1 MSFLQR
7 LARRK
12 VLSVEE
18 KESTDLDRCLS
29 VFDLVFLGIGS
40 TMGAGLYVIIGE
52 VSRDTAGPAVI
63 ISFLVAAITSA
74 FAALCYAEFA
84 ARIPRAGSA
93 YVYSYVTVGELMAFI
108 IGWNLILE
116 YVIGT
121 ASVARATSSYFDNL
135 IGNQM
140 STFFKTHFP
149 MDAAQ
154 LSEYPDFFALAITL
168 VLTGLLIAGV
178 KESARF
184 NNFFTFVNLLV
195 VIYVI
200 LCGLFKI
207 DTHNWNLSQD
217 EVPKGYG
224 KGGFMPYG
232 FSGTM
237 AGAATCFYAFIGFD
251 AVATTGEETKNPQ
264 KSTPIAIIVSLFIIF
279 LCYCGVSA
287 VVTLMCPYYLLD
299 PRAALPAI
307 FDRAGWGVARYAV
320 SVGALSS
327 LLTSLMGAMF
337 PLPRILYAMGSDGVI
352 FRFLGA
358 IHPRLHTPVL
368 GTALSGV
375 LAGVMATVFSL
386 TELVEM
392 MSIGTLL
399 AYTLVSVSVL
409 VLRYET
415 VANLPGCEDLPS
427 LNGGCETVQKYGSF
441 STFTLKSLVV
451 PGTPGPT
458 TLTSFIT
465 KLTMGLLLLFIT
477 GACLVIVNA
486 SHELEDWTQWT
497 TVLAC
502 LNGLGI
508 ILCIIIIIRQPQNT
522 AKLPFK
528 VPLVP
533 WIPILSAV
541 VNIYLMLKLS
551 TITWARFGIWML
563 AGFLM
568 YFGYGIRQDGT
579 KEESS
584 LLLESSTKEEKER
597 KIVQ

>member
-1 MSFLQR
+1 
-7 LARRK
+7 
-12 VLSVEE
+12 
-18 KESTDLDRCLS
+18 
-29 VFDLVFLGIGS
+29 
-40 TMGAGLYVIIGE
+40 
-52 VSRDTAGPAVI
+52 
-63 ISFLVAAITSA
+63 TSA
-74 FAALCYAEFA
+74 FAGLCYAEFA

-121 ASVARATSSYFDNL
+121 ASVARAASSYFDNL
-135 IGNQM
+135 MGNQM

-149 MDAAQ
+149 MDAKTLA
-154 LSEYPDFFALAITL
+154 EYPDFFAMAITL

-184 NNFFTFVNLLV
+184 NNFFTAVNLLV
-195 VIYVI
+195 VLYVI
-200 LCGLFKI
+200 LCGLFKL
-207 DTHNWNLSQD
+207 DTHNWDISPD
-217 EVPKGYG
+217 EVPEGYG
-224 KGGFMPYG
+224 SGGFMPYG

-264 KSTPIAIIVSLFIIF
+264 KSTPIAIIVSLSIIF
-279 LCYCGVSA
+279 LCYCSVSA

-299 PRAALPAI
+299 PRAALPDI
-307 FDRAGWGVARYAV
+307 FERAGWSVARYIV

-327 LLTSLMGAMF
+327 LLTSLMGAML

-368 GTALSGV
+368 GTAISGIF
-375 LAGVMATVFSL
+375 AGVMALIFSL

-409 VLRYET
+409 ILRYET
-415 VANLPGCEDLPS
+415 TENLPSCQDLHS
-427 LNGGCETVQKYGSF
+427 LNESLQGDNKYESF
-441 STFTLKSLVV
+441 STFSLKSLIFPATCV
-451 PGTPGPT
+451 PTP
-458 TLTSFIT
+458 LTSFIT
-465 KLTMGLLLLFIT
+465 KLTIGILLMFLT
-477 GACLVIVNA
+477 GFCLVLVNA
-486 SHELEDWTQWT
+486 SHEFSMQSTWTI
-497 TVLAC
+497 VGAC
-502 LNGLGI
+502 LMGLGTAICSVI
-508 ILCIIIIIRQPQNT
+508 IARQPQNL

-528 VPLVP
+528 APLVP

-551 TITWARFGIWML
+551 PLTWVRFGVWML

-568 YFGYGIRQDGT
+568 YFVYGIRQNRT
-579 KEESS
+579 TRAETAH
-584 LLLESSTKEEKER
+584 LLESSTQEYKET
-597 KIVQ
+597 KIAQ